1 MRLRVVT
8 AVLLI
13 AVFVG
18 PAALAA
24 APAKRP
30 AVALQLTPVGKTPF
44 PERMYV
50 VDVSSG
56 GAINPNNVH
65 VVENGIGIG
74 QGEFTFTTLAN
85 SKVTS
90 ATILAID
97 ASDSMRG
104 EPEAGALAA
113 ARTFVAKRRGNQEVG
128 VVVFNGGVNV
138 LRTPTDKTGQLK
150 SALAVPP
157 PLSYGTHLFDAVR
170 RSLRTLASSGIS
182 AGSIVILS
190 DGSDIGSTYTLQQV
204 VRVAQEQNVRVFTVG
219 LRSGAFDGKTL
230 RQLAAR
236 TGGSYAE
243 ATSASELAGIYSKL
257 GSKLSGEYLLD
268 YHSLAAPSSPVD
280 VEVSVDGV
288 GKMTAHYVAPTP
300 SQLPPYHPPFF
311 RKFILSGWSLF
322 LLALVVA
329 GLIGVA
335 VRFSLDAARS
345 RFVERIRLF
354 SGDTA
359 EAEAEAEAKAKKEED
374 WRRRTTRARASGS
387 AAARG
392 WMGRLDEQ
400 IDIGRIKVSSMSIVV
415 VTAVMTVLM
424 VLVLGTI
431 SIFFAVLGLGTP
443 LVTRAWVRWKVRK
456 VREEFSDQLPPN
468 LQVLM
473 AGLRA
478 GFTMLGA
485 FVAMV
490 ENADEPSKS
499 EFSRAITDER
509 LGIPLEE
516 AIRKVS
522 VRMGSRDLEQVA
534 MLAELLRTTGGNAAE
549 VLDVIVLTVRERHDI
564 RRLVRTL
571 TTQGRMARWILTAL
585 PIATG
590 LAFWALQP
598 DIVGPMWRS
607 TIGQLFLLVAAIMV
621 ATGSYVIQKIIEI
634 EI

>member
-1 MRLRVVT
+1 
-8 AVLLI
+8 
-13 AVFVG
+13 
-18 PAALAA
+18 
-24 APAKRP
+24 
-30 AVALQLTPVGKTPF
+30 
-44 PERMYV
+44 
-50 VDVSSG
+50 
-56 GAINPNNVH
+56 
-65 VVENGIGIG
+65 
-74 QGEFTFTTLAN
+74 
-85 SKVTS
+85 
-90 ATILAID
+90 
-97 ASDSMRG
+97 
-104 EPEAGALAA
+104 
-113 ARTFVAKRRGNQEVG
+113 
-128 VVVFNGGVNV
+128 
-138 LRTPTDKTGQLK
+138 
-150 SALAVPP
+150 
-157 PLSYGTHLFDAVR
+157 
-170 RSLRTLASSGIS
+170 
-182 AGSIVILS
+182 
-190 DGSDIGSTYTLQQV
+190 
-204 VRVAQEQNVRVFTVG
+204 
-219 LRSGAFDGKTL
+219 
-230 RQLAAR
+230 
-236 TGGSYAE
+236 
-243 ATSASELAGIYSKL
+243 
-257 GSKLSGEYLLD
+257 
-268 YHSLAAPSSPVD
+268 
-280 VEVSVDGV
+280 
-288 GKMTAHYVAPTP
+288 
-300 SQLPPYHPPFF
+300 
-311 RKFILSGWSLF
+311 
-322 LLALVVA
+322 
-329 GLIGVA
+329 
-335 VRFSLDAARS
+335 
-345 RFVERIRLF
+345 
-354 SGDTA
+354 
-359 EAEAEAEAKAKKEED
+359 
-374 WRRRTTRARASGS
+374 
-387 AAARG
+387 
-392 WMGRLDEQ
+392 MGRLDEQ

-468 LQVLM
+468 LQVLT

>member
-1 MRLRVVT
+1 MKVRVAT
-8 AVLLI
+8 AILLV
-13 AVFVG
+13 AVFAG

-30 AVALQLTPVGKTPF
+30 VVALQLTPVGKTPF

-56 GAINPNNVH
+56 GAINPNRVH

-104 EPEAGALAA
+104 NPEAGAFAA

-138 LRTPTDKTGQLK
+138 LRAPTINTGQLR
-150 SALAVPP
+150 SALAAPP
-157 PLSYGTHLFDAVR
+157 KLSYGTHLFDAVR

-204 VRVAQEQNVRVFTVG
+204 VRAAQAQNVRVFTVG

-230 RQLAAR
+230 RQLATQ
-236 TGGSYAE
+236 TGGAYAE

-280 VEVSVDGV
+280 VEVTVDGV
-288 GKMTAHYVAPTP
+288 GKTTTHYVAPTP
-300 SQLPPYHPPFF
+300 SQLPPYHRPFF
-311 RKFILSGWSLF
+311 RTLILSGWSLF

-329 GLIGVA
+329 ALIGFA
-335 VRFSLDAARS
+335 VRLALNAARS

-359 EAEAEAEAKAKKEED
+359 EAEAEAQAKAKEEED
-374 WRRRTTRARASGS
+374 WRRRATRARASGS

-400 IDIGRIKVSSMSIVV
+400 IDIGRIKVSSMTIVV

-431 SIFFAVLGLGTP
+431 SILFAVLGLGTP
-443 LVTRAWVRWKVRK
+443 LVSRAWVRWKVRK

-468 LQVLM
+468 LQVLT

-522 VRMGSRDLEQVA
+522 VRMVSRDLEQVA

-634 EI
+634 EV